1 MKLKKFLALLL
12 SILIVL
18 SFSGCFEEEE
28 TEEVDNISNGVDFFN
43 SFAQAD
49 EFESYSFTAEVKWQI
64 PTSERIDN
72 MVSNM
77 VGADGEADGFSS
89 TTTTTEQNQ
98 PITSWLNKK
107 CIISGDVVKSGDKS
121 NFNVSISIGERTF
134 DTIYV
139 NDTLYINA
147 QALLELIFEGNM
159 DFTLKNKY
167 IAINKEAIESLSSD
181 IQEAMASLATGTD
194 ALPGGSIPM
203 DSTDITSDVAL
214 DMTGDFNSS
223 FTDDTDSGM
232 DFTSNMDDD
241 MFNSDTSDS
250 SFTLDSFG
258 SDDSID
264 EYVNEDT
271 QIGGFASGEFKL
283 PEISKESITA
293 LVTPL
298 VNGIRD
304 VFKSAEFNVFSV
316 DNEGSN
322 VLTITQKEVLYV
334 ARAVLNRYKENS
346 TELYNA
352 LQQLIKDAELESI
365 LTITQEDI
373 DDELTDVLI
382 TIQDMID
389 FDETEGI
396 NFKLEIKSLA
406 NKEKI
411 KRSIIF
417 DLQKDADKFLFSIY
431 LDKEKK
437 DSANV
442 SAPGDVGT
450 IADMLTSVLKNFD
463 FGALNGG
470 ISTEGGVDGEE
481 EEGPS
486 VTIW

>member
-1 MKLKKFLALLL
+1 MKLKKFLALFL

-18 SFSGCFEEEE
+18 SFSGCFEEEQ
-28 TEEVDNISNGVDFFN
+28 TEEVDNVSNGVDFFN

-64 PTSERIDN
+64 PTSDRIDN
-72 MVSNM
+72 LVSNM
-77 VGADGEADGFSS
+77 MGADGEADGFSS
-89 TTTTTEQNQ
+89 TTTTEQNQ
-98 PITSWLNKK
+98 KVTAWFSKK

-121 NFNVSISIGERTF
+121 NFNVSISIGDRSF
-134 DTIYV
+134 DVIYV

-147 QALLELIFEGNM
+147 QALLELISEGNM

-167 IAINKEAIESLSSD
+167 IAINKEAIESISSD
-181 IQEAMASLATGTD
+181 IQEAMASLATDTD
-194 ALPGGSIPM
+194 ALPGGSVPM
-203 DSTDITSDVAL
+203 DSTDITSDVTV
-214 DMTGDFNSS
+214 DITGDFNSS
-223 FTDDTDSGM
+223 FTDD
-232 DFTSNMDDD
+232 D
-241 MFNSDTSDS
+241 MFGSDTSDS

-258 SDDSID
+258 SADSVD
-264 EYVNEDT
+264 EYVNEDI
-271 QIGGFASGEFKL
+271 QVDGFASGELKL

-304 VFKSAEFNVFSV
+304 VFKSAEFDVFSV

-322 VLTITQKEVLYV
+322 VLTITQKDVLYV

-352 LQQLIKDAELESI
+352 LQQLIKDAELDSI

-373 DDELTDVLI
+373 DDELADVLI
-382 TIQDMID
+382 TVQDMID

-411 KRSIIF
+411 KRSIVF

-431 LDKEKK
+431 SEKEKK
-437 DSANV
+437 DSANI

-450 IADMLTSVLKNFD
+450 IADMLTSVFKNFD
-463 FGALNGG
+463 FGALNGE
-470 ISTEGGVDGEE
+470 ISPEDGEE
-481 EEGPS
+481 GKEEEGSS

>member
-1 MKLKKFLALLL
+1 MKVKKFLALLL

-18 SFSGCFEEEE
+18 SLSGCFEDEQ
-28 TEEVDNISNGVDFFN
+28 TEEVDNVSNGVDFFN

-64 PTSERIDN
+64 PTSDRIDN
-72 MVSNM
+72 IVSNM
-77 VGADGEADGFSS
+77 VGADDEADGFSS
-89 TTTTTEQNQ
+89 TTTTEQNQ
-98 PITSWLNKK
+98 KVTDWLSKK
-107 CIISGDVVKSGDKS
+107 CIISGDVAKSGDKS
-121 NFNVSISIGERTF
+121 NFNVNISIDDKSF
-134 DTIYV
+134 DVIYV
-139 NDTLYINA
+139 NDTFYINA
-147 QALLELIFEGNM
+147 QALLEMISGGNM

-181 IQEAMASLATGTD
+181 IQEAMLSLATDTD
-194 ALPGGSIPM
+194 ALPEMGVDGNMPV
-203 DSTDITSDVAL
+203 DDTDITGNAAT
-214 DMTGDFNSS
+214 DMI
-223 FTDDTDSGM
+223 TDSAATEDSNTGI

-241 MFNSDTSDS
+241 VFASDS

-258 SDDSID
+258 YDDGVD
-264 EYVNEDT
+264 EYVNEDV
-271 QIGGFASGEFKL
+271 QVDGFASSDFKL
-283 PEISKESITA
+283 PDISKESITA

-298 VNGIRD
+298 INGIRD

-322 VLTITQKEVLYV
+322 VLTITQKEVLHV
-334 ARAVLNRYKENS
+334 ARAVLSRYKENS

-352 LQQLIKDAELESI
+352 LQQLIKDAELDSI

-411 KRSIIF
+411 KRSITF

-431 LDKEKK
+431 SEKEKK
-437 DSANV
+437 DSVNV
-442 SAPGDVGT
+442 SVPGDVGT
-450 IADMLTSVLKNFD
+450 ISDMLTAVFKNFD
-463 FGALNGG
+463 FGALSGE
-470 ISTEGGVDGEE
+470 ISSEGGDDSEE
-481 EEGPS
+481 EPGSS